1 MSTEDVMHVLR
12 AVVVAMEG
20 ALPAADVEN
29 AWGLIDA
36 GEPGVALENLCTQL
50 YEYDVTVPRPVLAQI
65 TATGESMGLDPDLW
79 TDLVVESP

>member
-1 MSTEDVMHVLR
+1 MSTEEVIHVLR
-12 AVVVAMEG
+12 AIVVALEG
-20 ALPAADVEN
+20 RLPAADVEN

-65 TATGESMGLDPDLW
+65 TAAGEAMGLAPDLW
-79 TDLVVESP
+79 TDLTVES